1 MGCRILK
8 IISGENE
15 LYLVYLL
22 DEFNGFPEELAKYN
36 LIEISKR
43 FDYCLLIAGSANVI

>member
-1 MGCRILK
+1 MNYIKSIFWMHL
-8 IISGENE
+8 S
-15 LYLVYLL
+15 
-22 DEFNGFPEELAKYN
+22 GFPEELAKYN